1 MTEMTTVSVLL
12 EDETLDKIIQLQK
25 DTNNFSRSDV
35 LRILIKKGLEQLEV
49 R

>member
-1 MTEMTTVSVLL
+1 MTEMKIVSVLL
-12 EDETLDKIIQLQK
+12 EDETLEKIIQVQK

-35 LRILIKKGLEQLEV
+35 LRILIKKGLEQVEA